1 MELVTGHVRDPERRG
16 RADRLLF
23 NTLSEIGV
31 DFERVGEGAYLVQLP
46 SGVRD
51 ATSVWVVAG
60 DHGLVVES
68 LFLRRPDSRRE
79 EVLAALLA
87 RNLRTW
93 GVHFAV
99 DEIGDVFL
107 VGTLP
112 YAAVWADLHGELDR
126 VLGQVLA
133 HVEQAWLQCVAV
145 GFADALAAERASVEK
160 LRTDG
165 AGRRPSGSPV
175 STPAVDPRR

>member
-1 MELVTGHVRDPERRG
+1 MVDLERRS

-23 NTLSEIGV
+23 TTLGEIGV
-31 DFERVGEGAYLVQLP
+31 DFERVDEGAYLVTLP
-46 SGVRD
+46 SGVRES
-51 ATSVWVVAG
+51 TLVWLIAG

-68 LFLRRPDSRRE
+68 LFLRRPDARRD

-133 HVEQAWLQCVAV
+133 HVEQAWRQCVAA
-145 GFADALAAERASVEK
+145 GFADPSKQHAG
-160 LRTDG
+160 G
-165 AGRRPSGSPV
+165 AGRRPTGSPV
-175 STPAVDPRR
+175 STPDVDPRR